1 MSGDQAAPADP
12 LVVALTALFQG
23 FADDDLPRLGAAL
36 DEHDREVVWKLA
48 AGLDV
53 PSLATQLTATPASV
67 RGDVA
72 RLVGLLAELQ
82 SPRAAAGRPGAI
94 EPLDGLAAEQRQ
106 ARLAKVDAIRAAG
119 GEPYPVAEAGIRTAR
134 LAELAE
140 RHAGLE
146 PGVETGIAE
155 SVVGRVFLSR
165 NQGKL
170 IFLTIRDGGGA
181 IQLFVSKAE
190 VGEEAFAA
198 IGELDLGDWVGATGE
213 VMTTR
218 RGELSI
224 KVRTLT
230 LLAKAIRPWPDKWH
244 GLADVDTR
252 FRQRYVDL
260 AVNEEARRVFDVR
273 FATVDAVRR
282 ILRERSFVE
291 VETPVLQPV
300 AGGATARPFTT
311 HHHALDMT
319 LYLRIALELPLKRL
333 LVGGLERVF
342 EIGRVFRN
350 EGISTRHNPEFTMLE
365 AYQAFTDYHGMM
377 DLTEALVAGAAEA
390 VLGTTTVTV
399 EGRELS
405 LAPPFRRATMVELIE
420 EHAGVRVHPSR
431 PLEELRRVCDDLG
444 VPYDAAY
451 GPGKLV
457 LEIYEKTT
465 EAHIVEPTFVCDYPL
480 EVSPLA
486 RRHRDDPL
494 LTERFELLIN
504 GRELANA
511 FTELNDPIDQA
522 ARFEEQA
529 RLKAAGDVEANDVD
543 EDYVRALEYGLPPC
557 GGMGMGIDRLAMLLA
572 GVGSIR
578 EVLLFPH
585 LRPEV

>member
-1 MSGDQAAPADP
+1 MNAEDALPAEP
-12 LVVALTALFQG
+12 LVAALVALFAG
-23 FADDDLPRLGAAL
+23 FTGDDLPTLGSAL
-36 DEHDREVVWKLA
+36 DERDREIVWKLGMGMDIPTLA
-48 AGLDV
+48 RQLGADP
-53 PSLATQLTATPASV
+53 PSL
-67 RGDVA
+67 RNDVA
-72 RLVGLLAELQ
+72 RLVGVLAGLQ
-82 SPRAAAGRPGAI
+82 GRAAGGSSGRPGAI
-94 EPLDGLAAEQRQ
+94 EALDGLAAEQRQ
-106 ARLAKVDAIRAAG
+106 ARLAKVAAIRDAG
-119 GEPYPVAEAGIRTAR
+119 GEPYPVAGERTAT

-146 PGVETGIAE
+146 PGTETGVVE
-155 SVVGRVFLSR
+155 SVVGRIMLQR
-165 NQGKL
+165 DQGKL
-170 IFLTIRDGGGA
+170 IFATIRDGDGA
-181 IQLFVSKAE
+181 IQLFVSRA
-190 VGEEAFAA
+190 VLGDDAFAA
-198 IGELDLGDWVGATGE
+198 FRDLDLGDWVVATGE

-224 KVRTLT
+224 KVTSAT

-260 AVNEEARRVFDVR
+260 AVNEDARRVFDVR
-273 FATVDAVRR
+273 FAMIDALRG
-282 ILRERSFVE
+282 ILRERRFVE

-300 AGGATARPFTT
+300 AGGATARPFVTY
-311 HHHALDMT
+311 HHALDMT

-377 DLTEALVAGAAEA
+377 DLTEALVAGAAHS
-390 VLGTTTVTV
+390 VLGSTTVTLD
-399 EGRELS
+399 ERTIS
-405 LAPPFRRATMVELIE
+405 LAAPFRRATMLDLIE
-420 EHAGVRVHPSR
+420 EHAGVRVHPAR
-431 PLEELRRVCDDLG
+431 DPAELRRIADDLG
-444 VPYDAAY
+444 VPVEPWY

-465 EAHIVEPTFVCDYPL
+465 EPHVVGPTFVCDYPL

-494 LTERFELLIN
+494 LTERFELLVN

-511 FTELNDPIDQA
+511 FTELNDPVDQL
-522 ARFEEQA
+522 ARFEDQA
-529 RLKAAGDVEANDVD
+529 RLKAAGDDEANDVD

-557 GGMGMGIDRLAMLLA
+557 GGLGIGIDRLTMLLA